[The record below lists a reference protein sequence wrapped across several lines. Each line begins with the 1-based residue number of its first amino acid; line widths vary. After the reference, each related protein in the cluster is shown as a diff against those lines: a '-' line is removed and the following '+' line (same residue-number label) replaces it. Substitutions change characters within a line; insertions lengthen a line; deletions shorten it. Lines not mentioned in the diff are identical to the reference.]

1 VRFDPSPGH
10 NDARLAASL
19 ARLDSGSGFAVINLY
34 DGVAPSPG
42 GSPAS
47 SLLLVEIVLPKPS
60 GEIVSNSL
68 SLFVS
73 PLAIIINSGVAR
85 WARWIDGNSQWFGD
99 SDVTD
104 SAGDGF
110 IRIPDTTLYAGGKT
124 QVLGGTIV

>member
-1 VRFDPSPGH
+1 MRFDPTLGH

-60 GEIVSNSL
+60 GEIVSNAL

-85 WARWIDGNSQWFGD
+85 WARWLAGNSHWSGD

-104 SAGDGF
+104 SAGNGF